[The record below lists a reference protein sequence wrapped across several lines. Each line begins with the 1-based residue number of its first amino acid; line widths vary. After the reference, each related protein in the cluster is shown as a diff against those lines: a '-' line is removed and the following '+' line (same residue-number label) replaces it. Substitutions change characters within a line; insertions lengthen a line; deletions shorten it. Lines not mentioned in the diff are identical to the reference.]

1 MKNNKIQQKNTGKQK
16 KNVENYMFK
25 QKRSESRSA
34 SVSFLYMKRQPVRNV
49 SGSVFPQ
56 IPVCHIK
63 SWLLR
68 RG

>member
-25 QKRSESRSA
+25 KKRSESRSA
-34 SVSFLYMKRQPVRNV
+34 SVSFLYMRRQPVRNV

>member
-16 KNVENYMFK
+16 KNVENYIFK

>member
-34 SVSFLYMKRQPVRNV
+34 SVSFLYMKRQQVRNV

-56 IPVCHIK
+56 IPVCRIK

>member
-34 SVSFLYMKRQPVRNV
+34 SVSFLYMRRQPVRNV